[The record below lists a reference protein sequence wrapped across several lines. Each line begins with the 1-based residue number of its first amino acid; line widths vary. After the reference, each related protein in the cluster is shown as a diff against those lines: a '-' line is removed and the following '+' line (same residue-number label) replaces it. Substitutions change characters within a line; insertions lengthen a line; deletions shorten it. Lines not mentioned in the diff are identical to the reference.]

1 MLYNI
6 AFIINFLD
14 QKTKGDDGVFKP
26 IKPN

>member
-6 AFIINFLD
+6 EFNMNFLD